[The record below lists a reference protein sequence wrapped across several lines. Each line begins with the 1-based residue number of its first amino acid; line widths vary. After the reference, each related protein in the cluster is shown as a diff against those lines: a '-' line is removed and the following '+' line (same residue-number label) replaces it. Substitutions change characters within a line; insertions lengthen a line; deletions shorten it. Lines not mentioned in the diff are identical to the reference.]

1 MPGAADHAELKNKP
15 RSIKRTGKR
24 EVQGEGANRM
34 EFIFQLCDPKTDM
47 FHKEHLNPALPGE
60 LKWLP

>member
-15 RSIKRTGKR
+15 RSIKRTRKR
-24 EVQGEGANRM
+24 EVQGEGANRT

-47 FHKEHLNPALPGE
+47 FHKSTSTQPFLVS
-60 LKWLP
+60 